1 MIKKIVFA
9 THNNHKAAEVAA
21 ILVNNYQVLTLS
33 AIGCLEDIPET
44 GTTFI
49 ENANIK
55 SQYVAKKHEID
66 CFADDSGLEIEALNN
81 EPGVFSARYSG
92 KKDDVANLNLVLK
105 KMEGVTNRNAQFK
118 TIVSLVKNNNTYLF
132 EGIIK
137 GKIRTTPVGN
147 GGFGYDPVFEPEGYT
162 ITFAEMKPQLKN
174 AISHRAI
181 AIGKL
186 IAFLKAH

>member
-21 ILVNNYQVLTLS
+21 ILVNNYQVLTLTE
-33 AIGCLEDIPET
+33 IRCLTDIPET

-55 SQYVAKKHEID
+55 SQYVAKKYEID

-92 KKDDVANLNLVLK
+92 KKDDVVNLNLVLK
-105 KMEGVTNRNAQFK
+105 KMEGITNRNAQFK
-118 TIVSLVKNNNTYLF
+118 TVVSLVKNN
-132 EGIIK
+132 
-137 GKIRTTPVGN
+137 KITCS
-147 GGFGYDPVFEPEGYT
+147 E
-162 ITFAEMKPQLKN
+162 
-174 AISHRAI
+174 
-181 AIGKL
+181 
-186 IAFLKAH
+186 